1 VSPDVPADLA
11 PVASALRRVPE
22 ALLRQAGCLAAQAVR
37 RQPEASV
44 SVSRRELSRRVAY
57 PVVPLLPAALS
68 LPKARALTSPRAVCP
83 AAAWRR
89 QDVHRVRHP
98 DDRQGGVRPVP
109 LSELPGLRASVSAL
123 PLWAGCRG
131 ALPARHSAW
140 RRGLASEACARDLR
154 RAAACRVAAVLRP
167 AAVGSASDVRGRP
180 PAVAWLASQVPPRAA
195 PAVPGPAMASRVR
208 PRAVAVWDVQAQP
221 PAEASSGAPQ
231 AARAVRERA
240 AAPDAARLP
249 EAGSALPVQ
258 PRAARA
264 GQALQAGSASRVLRP
279 AAEQDVRAPQREV
292 APADAALRPAV
303 PDV

>member
-1 VSPDVPADLA
+1 M
-11 PVASALRRVPE
+11 
-22 ALLRQAGCLAAQAVR
+22 
-37 RQPEASV
+37 
-44 SVSRRELSRRVAY
+44 SVSRRELSRRAAC

-68 LPKARALTSPRAVCP
+68 LPKARALTSPRAACP

-249 EAGSALPVQ
+249 EARGRLCRCSRGRLGPGRRCRRGRLRGCCGRRRSRMCGRRSGRWRLRMRRCGRRCRTCRSTRRARRW
-258 PRAARA
+258 PR
-264 GQALQAGSASRVLRP
+264 LRLS
-279 AAEQDVRAPQREV
+279 VRSGFFLLLRLCDDQRRSLGV
-292 APADAALRPAV
+292 RR
-303 PDV
+303 